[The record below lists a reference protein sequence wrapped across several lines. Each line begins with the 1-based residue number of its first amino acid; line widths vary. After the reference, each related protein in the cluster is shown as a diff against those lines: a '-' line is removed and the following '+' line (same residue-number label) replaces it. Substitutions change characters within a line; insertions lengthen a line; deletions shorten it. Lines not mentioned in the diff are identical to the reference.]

1 MTTLHTNKNL
11 PFNDLLKVI
20 AELNTNDLEKLA
32 SEVILLRAR
41 QRSPSLSKK
50 ETELFLKLN
59 AGLPLKIQKR
69 FDELNQKRKTETLNP
84 AEHEELINLTEIIEK
99 SNTDRIFYMSKIAN
113 LRGISLSELIEKSEF
128 LPIAH
133 G

>member
-1 MTTLHTNKNL
+1 MSTLHINKNL

-20 AELNTNDLEKLA
+20 AGLNTNDLEKLA
-32 SEVILLRAR
+32 SEVILLRA
-41 QRSPSLSKK
+41 QRKSPSLSKK

-59 AGLPLKIQKR
+59 AGLPLRIRKR
-69 FDELNQKRKTETLNP
+69 FAELNQKRKTETLTP
-84 AEHEELINLTEIIEK
+84 AEHKELINLTERIEK
-99 SNTDRIFYMSKIAN
+99 SNADRIFYMSKIAN
-113 LRGISLSELIEKSEF
+113 LRGISLLELMEKSEF